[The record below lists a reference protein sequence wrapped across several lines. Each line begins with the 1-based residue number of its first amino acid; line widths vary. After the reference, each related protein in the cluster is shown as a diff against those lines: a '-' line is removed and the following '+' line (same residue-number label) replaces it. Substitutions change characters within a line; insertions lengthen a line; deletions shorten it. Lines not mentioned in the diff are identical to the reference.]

1 MRTTLVLL
9 LATVAAV
16 AFGNDNKAEKPGP
29 DREYQMQQPLGGGRL
44 PNSN

>member
-16 AFGNDNKAEKPGP
+16 AFGNDNKDEKPDP
-29 DREYQMQQPLGGGRL
+29 DREHQMRQPLGGGRL
-44 PNSN
+44 PNPN